1 MKKLLTAFLAILI
14 LMTSCTNYMES
25 NMSICLD
32 YFYAYKHTATICE
45 DDNYIF
51 FAKEDGIYKK
61 TKHSGIQK
69 NIYKI
74 ESPNNLIL
82 FNNNL
87 FFTSVDLK
95 KIYKAEIDGR
105 ELCTVFDV
113 ENLSSE
119 YQNILIKDYF
129 LYNEKIYI
137 SSPALSLSCDFDGKT
152 INIINGNCGT
162 SSMEAEK
169 SGLYYIGHSDR
180 KFSIYKCDFDGKNDE
195 LFLGNG
201 ISKPT
206 EQLYYDFVISDTVFF
221 CAKRLPEK
229 GLFCFDGH
237 FEKKIFDGEIF
248 NLTEKNGKVYFI
260 SFKET
265 KAILFSADD
274 AGCKELV
281 ELEDYNKNTGFCI
294 VNGTVYFSSSD
305 SLVKSINIE

>member
-1 MKKLLTAFLAILI
+1 
-14 LMTSCTNYMES
+14 MES

-32 YFYAYKHTATICE
+32 YFCAYKHTATICE

-69 NIYKI
+69 KIYKI

-95 KIYKAEIDGR
+95 KIYKAEIDGS

-162 SSMEAEK
+162 SSMEVEK

-180 KFSIYKCDFDGKNDE
+180 KFSIYKCDFDAKNVSC
-195 LFLGNG
+195 FL
-201 ISKPT
+201 
-206 EQLYYDFVISDTVFF
+206 EM
-221 CAKRLPEK
+221 
-229 GLFCFDGH
+229 
-237 FEKKIFDGEIF
+237 
-248 NLTEKNGKVYFI
+248 
-260 SFKET
+260 
-265 KAILFSADD
+265 
-274 AGCKELV
+274 ELV
-281 ELEDYNKNTGFCI
+281 NQLNNYI
-294 VNGTVYFSSSD
+294 MI
-305 SLVKSINIE
+305 L

>member
-1 MKKLLTAFLAILI
+1 MKKLLTAFFAVLI
-14 LMTSCTNYMES
+14 LMTSCTNNMES

-32 YFYAYKHTATICE
+32 YFCAYKHTATICE

-51 FAKEDGIYKK
+51 FAKADGIYKK

-69 NIYKI
+69 IIYKI

-95 KIYKAEIDGR
+95 KIYKAEIDGS
-105 ELCTVFDV
+105 ELCTVFHV

-180 KFSIYKCDFDGKNDE
+180 KFSIYKFDGKNDE

-265 KAILFSADD
+265 KTILFSADE
-274 AGCKELV
+274 AGCKKLV